1 MKNLFTGITVII
13 LIAIVIH
20 YILLIMKIPSNINK
34 IARLEEINEEMKN
47 ILDEINRKIK

>member
-13 LIAIVIH
+13 LIMTVIH

-34 IARLEEINEEMKN
+34 IARFKF
-47 ILDEINRKIK
+47 DDINRHIEKLEGEE